1 MRHSVKIWSVDGVS
15 AGVAGAGAEH
25 VIVIINPTSGPARRG
40 SSVERVAVAKRVLQA
55 AGLSHDIQLTK
66 RRNHA
71 YDLAA
76 AALDAGA
83 TLVIVW
89 GGDGTINE
97 VAQALAF
104 TDVSLGLVPGGSGN
118 GFARELKIPFD
129 PEKAI
134 RRALLSPDRRIDVG
148 EIAGRMFFNVAGIG
162 LDAKVA
168 ADVST
173 FGNQRGLRPYVR
185 ASAREVL
192 GYLPVEYTI
201 DIDAGSVCK
210 HALLVALANSR
221 QYGYGVRIAPL
232 ALLDDG
238 LLDLV
243 MVEDRSLFGN
253 ALRVPFLFTGDL
265 HRRFGV
271 STWKVRDVRVRANQ
285 RMLFHV
291 DGEVV
296 EGGHELVARV
306 HAGALRVRA

>member
-1 MRHSVKIWSVDGVS
+1 MTTKQRSEDDRFHERVS
-15 AGVAGAGAEH
+15 
-25 VIVIINPTSGPARRG
+25 VIINPTSGPARRG
-40 SSVERVAVAKRVLQA
+40 SSVERVAVARRVLQA
-55 AGLSHDIQLTK
+55 AGASHDIQLTE

-76 AALDAGA
+76 AAVEAGA
-83 TLVIVW
+83 TVVIAW

-97 VAQALAF
+97 VAQALVF
-104 TDVSLGLVPGGSGN
+104 TDVALGVVPGGSGN

-134 RRALLSPDRRIDVG
+134 RRALSPSDRRIDIG
-148 EIAGRMFFNVAGIG
+148 EMAGRMFFNIAGIG

-168 ADVST
+168 ADVGT
-173 FGNQRGLRPYVR
+173 FTNQRGLRPYLS

-192 GYLPVEYTI
+192 GYLPLEYTI
-201 DIDAGSVCK
+201 DIDAASVRRN
-210 HALLVALANSR
+210 ALLVALANSR
-221 QYGYGVRIAPL
+221 QYGYGARIAPL

-243 MVEDRSLFGN
+243 VVEGGSFFGN
-253 ALRVPFLFTGDL
+253 AWRVPSLFTGNF

-271 STWKVRDVRVRANQ
+271 STWKVREVRVRAGQ

>member
-1 MRHSVKIWSVDGVS
+1 MIH
-15 AGVAGAGAEH
+15 AA
-25 VIVIINPTSGPARRG
+25 VIINPTSGPARRG
-40 SSVERVAVAKRVLQA
+40 SSAERVAIAKRVLEA
-55 AGLSHDIQLTK
+55 AGVSHDIQLTK

-76 AALDAGA
+76 AAVEAGA

-97 VAQALAF
+97 VAQAVAF
-104 TDVSLGLVPGGSGN
+104 TDVSLGFVPGGSGN

-134 RRALLSPDRRIDVG
+134 RHALSSPDRRLDVG
-148 EIAGRMFFNVAGIG
+148 EMAGRMFFNIAGIG

-168 ADVST
+168 ADVGT
-173 FGNQRGLRPYVR
+173 FGNQRGLRPYLR

-192 GYLPVEYTI
+192 GYLPLTYEI
-201 DIDAGSVCK
+201 DIDAGSVRRD
-210 HALLVALANSR
+210 ALIVALANSR
-221 QYGYGVRIAPL
+221 QYGFGARIAPL

-243 MVEDRSLFGN
+243 VVEARSFLGN
-253 ALRVPFLFTGDL
+253 AVRVPSLFTGDF
-265 HRRFGV
+265 HKRSGV
-271 STWKVRDVRVRANQ
+271 SSWKVREVRVRASQ

-296 EGGHELVARV
+296 EGGHELAARV

>member
-1 MRHSVKIWSVDGVS
+1 MTTKHGMIH
-15 AGVAGAGAEH
+15 AA
-25 VIVIINPTSGPARRG
+25 VIINPTSGPARRG
-40 SSVERVAVAKRVLQA
+40 SSVERVAVAKRVLEA
-55 AGLSHDIQLTK
+55 AGVSHDIQLTK

-76 AALDAGA
+76 AAVEAGA

-97 VAQALAF
+97 VAQAVAF
-104 TDVSLGLVPGGSGN
+104 TDVSLGFVPGGSGN

-134 RRALLSPDRRIDVG
+134 RHALSSPDRRLDVG
-148 EIAGRMFFNVAGIG
+148 EMAGRMFFNIAGIG

-168 ADVST
+168 ADVGT
-173 FGNQRGLRPYVR
+173 FGNQRGLRPYLR

-192 GYLPVEYTI
+192 GYLPLTYEI
-201 DIDAGSVCK
+201 DIDAGSVRRD
-210 HALLVALANSR
+210 ALIVALANSR
-221 QYGYGVRIAPL
+221 QYGFGARIAPL
-232 ALLDDG
+232 AILDDG

-243 MVEDRSLFGN
+243 VVEARSFLGN
-253 ALRVPFLFTGDL
+253 AVRVPSLFTGDF
-265 HRRFGV
+265 HKRSGV
-271 STWKVRDVRVRANQ
+271 SSWKVREVRVRASQ

-296 EGGHELVARV
+296 EGGHELAARV

>member
-1 MRHSVKIWSVDGVS
+1 MTTERRMTH
-15 AGVAGAGAEH
+15 VA
-25 VIVIINPTSGPARRG
+25 VIINPTSGPARRG
-40 SSVERVAVAKRVLQA
+40 SSIERVAVAKRVLQA
-55 AGLSHDIQLTK
+55 AGVSHDIQLTE

-76 AALDAGA
+76 AAVKAGA
-83 TLVIVW
+83 TLVIAW

-97 VAQALAF
+97 VGQALAF
-104 TDVSLGLVPGGSGN
+104 TGVSLGLIPGGSGN

-129 PEKAI
+129 PAKAI
-134 RRALLSPDRRIDVG
+134 RRALSSPDRHIDVG

-168 ADVST
+168 ADVGT
-173 FGNQRGLRPYVR
+173 FGNQRGLRPYLR

-192 GYLPVEYTI
+192 GYRPVTYAI
-201 DIDAGSVCK
+201 DIDADGVRTD
-210 HALLVALANSR
+210 ALIVALANSR
-221 QYGYGVRIAPL
+221 QYGYGARIAPL

-243 MVEDRSLFGN
+243 VVEGRSLFGN
-253 ALRVPFLFTGDL
+253 AVRVPSLFTGDF
-265 HRRFGV
+265 HSRFGV
-271 STWKVRDVRVRANQ
+271 STWKVREVRVRASQ

-296 EGGHELVARV
+296 EGSHELAARV
-306 HAGALRVRA
+306 HAGALRGGA

>member
-1 MRHSVKIWSVDGVS
+1 MITKHGMTH
-15 AGVAGAGAEH
+15 VA
-25 VIVIINPTSGPARRG
+25 VIINPTSGPARRG
-40 SSVERVAVAKRVLQA
+40 SSVERVAVAKRVLEA
-55 AGLSHDIQLTK
+55 AGVSHDIQLTK

-76 AALDAGA
+76 AAVEAGA

-97 VAQALAF
+97 VAQAVAF
-104 TDVSLGLVPGGSGN
+104 TDVSLGFVPGGSGN

-134 RRALLSPDRRIDVG
+134 RHALSSPDRRLDVG
-148 EIAGRMFFNVAGIG
+148 EMAGRMFFNIAGIG

-168 ADVST
+168 ADVGT
-173 FGNQRGLRPYVR
+173 FGNQRGLRPYLR

-192 GYLPVEYTI
+192 GYLPLTYEI
-201 DIDAGSVCK
+201 DIDAGSVRRD
-210 HALLVALANSR
+210 ALIVALANSR
-221 QYGYGVRIAPL
+221 QYGFGARIAPL

-243 MVEDRSLFGN
+243 VVEARSFLGN
-253 ALRVPFLFTGDL
+253 AVRVPSLFTGDF
-265 HRRFGV
+265 HKRSGV
-271 STWKVRDVRVRANQ
+271 SSWKVREVRVRASQ

-296 EGGHELVARV
+296 EGGHELAARV

>member
-1 MRHSVKIWSVDGVS
+1 MTHT
-15 AGVAGAGAEH
+15 A
-25 VIVIINPTSGPARRG
+25 VIINPTSGPARRG
-40 SSVERVAVAKRVLQA
+40 SSIERVAVAKRVLEA
-55 AGLSHDIQLTK
+55 AGVSHDIQLTE

-76 AALDAGA
+76 AAVEAGA
-83 TLVIVW
+83 TLVIAW

-97 VAQALAF
+97 VAQAVAF
-104 TDVSLGLVPGGSGN
+104 TGVSLGLVPGGSGN

-129 PEKAI
+129 PAKAI
-134 RRALLSPDRRIDVG
+134 RRALSSPDRRIDVG
-148 EIAGRMFFNVAGIG
+148 EIAGRMFFNLAGIG

-168 ADVST
+168 ADVGT
-173 FGNQRGLRPYVR
+173 FGNQRGLRPYLR

-192 GYLPVEYTI
+192 SYLPLTYSI
-201 DIDAGSVCK
+201 DIDARSVRTD
-210 HALLVALANSR
+210 ALIVALANSR
-221 QYGYGVRIAPL
+221 QYGYGARIAPL

-243 MVEDRSLFGN
+243 VVEGRSLFGN
-253 ALRVPFLFTGDL
+253 AVRVPSLFTGDF
-265 HRRFGV
+265 HSRFGV
-271 STWKVRDVRVRANQ
+271 STWKVREVRVRASQ

-296 EGGHELVARV
+296 EGGHELAARV